1 MYGFSDANVLNWQQ
15 EVAEST
21 VLTVVYFWHEQCPW
35 CLRFSPIL
43 SNATGKYKE
52 KIKFVRL
59 NILENEANQ
68 EIASTFGVLSTPTL
82 MFFCQGRSVAQIIGA
97 MTEEN
102 LEKVFDDMLARHKQ
116 CLMQSTQLR
125 PAYIV

>member
-1 MYGFSDANVLNWQQ
+1 MDGFSDANVLSWQQ
-15 EVAEST
+15 EVAESK

-43 SNATGKYKE
+43 SDATTKYRE

-82 MFFCQGRSVAQIIGA
+82 MFFCQGRSVGQIIGA
-97 MTEEN
+97 MTEED

>member
-1 MYGFSDANVLNWQQ
+1 MDGFSDANVLNWQR
-15 EVAEST
+15 EVAESN
-21 VLTVVYFWHEQCPW
+21 VLTVVYFWHERCAW

-43 SNATGKYKE
+43 SDATDKYRE

-82 MFFCQGRSVAQIIGA
+82 MFFCQGRSVGQIVGA
-97 MTEEN
+97 MAEED
-102 LEKVFDDMLARHKQ
+102 LSKVFDDMLARYQQ
-116 CLMQSTQLR
+116 CLTQSTQLR